1 MGNKKKLKQEYKDIV
16 KKLLKM
22 VFLILEVI
30 DFRLMGRVI
39 NRCRAVGEDGGLVEQ
54 VLYNP
59 ILVSDIVEIQF
70 LVTIDFCTSAV
81 LSSPT
86 WATPSFV
93 L

>member
-1 MGNKKKLKQEYKDIV
+1 MGNKKKPKQEYEDIV

-86 WATPSFV
+86 
-93 L
+93 